1 MFLIFNKFK
10 IFIKIKR
17 GIDMNLNAKQLLEQ
31 FNEEEKD
38 LTPEKYQEEV
48 RRIINNDF
56 EKVRKELWELT
67 KKFKEQYPGYNT
79 YQLPMADRDIGAMAE
94 VAGILIDLL
103 DGKKRGTGMEKKLRK
118 ALGYN
123 N

>member
-1 MFLIFNKFK
+1 M
-10 IFIKIKR
+10 
-17 GIDMNLNAKQLLEQ
+17 DLNAKQLLEQ

-56 EKVRKELWELT
+56 EKVRKELWGLT

-118 ALGYN
+118 AMG
-123 N
+123 

>member
-1 MFLIFNKFK
+1 M
-10 IFIKIKR
+10 
-17 GIDMNLNAKQLLEQ
+17 GLNAKQLLEQ

-56 EKVRKELWELT
+56 EKIRKELWELT

-123 N
+123 S